1 MSRLSPQAADSL
13 ARALST
19 AYVNQTELD
28 ALLRPLDQRFD
39 DLTSQKESL
48 RTNALQIVFAAQ
60 DKGWSGELLQAVL
73 KDRPNNAAV
82 RALAE
87 QKPAILEG
95 QVASRRRNPNDRP
108 SLTCGRGNQFNSVL
122 QCAQSRTHQVIV
134 VPGCLGQATMHF
146 RDRVQTQ
153 FSTDVSRSIVTVSWP
168 SPPPKSLPMLL
179 DYLAFALEKTDVSNL
194 EQTIADRLAY
204 KNLIVLHPCLKAGFR
219 GDHFRDYYTQWWP
232 SVLAKIETASHV
244 KCLQPVEWPISSSSA
259 QSWWQR
265 LIPDDQPK
273 GENEARDLIGT
284 LTKHKMVVKILSVDE
299 LLNLQPHEIDTFLEA
314 SEFTDEEKAYL
325 SDQLSSGPQ
334 VPELMFET
342 IDRHWR
348 ESAGNQ

>member
-1 MSRLSPQAADSL
+1 MSRLSPQVVDSL

-48 RTNALQIVFAAQ
+48 LVNARQIVFAAQ
-60 DKGWSGELLQAVL
+60 DKNWSGELLQAVL

-87 QKPAILEG
+87 LKPATIEG
-95 QVASRRRNPNDRP
+95 QVASRGRNPNDRP

-122 QCAQSRTHQVIV
+122 QCAQARAHQVIV

-153 FSTDVSRSIVTVSWP
+153 FSTDLSRSIVTVNWP
-168 SPPPKSLPMLL
+168 SPPPKSLPELL
-179 DYLAFALEKTDVSNL
+179 GQLAFALERIEVSNL
-194 EQTIADRLAY
+194 EQKIADRLAY
-204 KNLIVLHPCLKAGFR
+204 KNLVVLHPCLKAGFR
-219 GDHFRDYYTQWWP
+219 GDHFRDYYTKWWP
-232 SVLAKIETASHV
+232 SVLGKIETASHV
-244 KCLQPVEWPISSSSA
+244 KCVQPVEWPINPTVA

-265 LIPDDQPK
+265 LIPDDHPK
-273 GENEARDLIGT
+273 GEAEARNLIGA
-284 LTKHKMVVKILSVDE
+284 LTTHKMGVRILSVEE
-299 LLNLQPHEIDTFLEA
+299 LMNLEQGEIESFLKA
-314 SEFTDEEKAYL
+314 SDFTDEEQVYL
-325 SDQLSSGPQ
+325 SDQLISGPQ
-334 VPELMFET
+334 VPEFMFET
-342 IDRHWR
+342 IDRYWR
-348 ESAGNQ
+348 DVAGNQ